1 MEKNVNIL
9 FTTMTTNMLEI
20 FNYSFMIRA
29 FTAGTVIGIVAPVI
43 GTFLVARRYSLIADT
58 LGHISLAGVAIGLLL
73 GINPIITALVAAVI
87 MSLVIDRLRSGKL
100 VSGESALAMLLSGG
114 LALAIVLISL
124 AKGFNVDLFSY
135 LFGSITTVRPEDLYL
150 IIPLGLLVIVLT
162 LLFYKQLL
170 YISFDEEGS
179 RVNGIKVTALNTLL
193 MVLTAVIVSLSI
205 RIVGS
210 LLIGALI
217 VIPVVTA
224 AQIARSFRSS
234 IALSILFSLFAIVVG
249 LFASFYFNLAAGG
262 TIVLVAL
269 IVFAIT
275 SLFK

>member
-1 MEKNVNIL
+1 MV
-9 FTTMTTNMLEI
+9 
-20 FNYSFMIRA
+20 RA
-29 FTAGTVIGIVAPVI
+29 FIAGIVIGVVAPLI
-43 GTFLVARRYSLIADT
+43 GTFLVARKYSLIADT

-73 GINPIITALVAAVI
+73 NINPIITALVCAVI

-124 AKGFNVDLFSY
+124 ARGFNVDLFSY
-135 LFGSITTVRPEDLYL
+135 LFGSITTVKTEDLYL
-150 IIPLGLLVIVLT
+150 IIPLGILVILT
-162 LLFYKQLL
+162 TVFFYRQFL
-170 YISFDEEGS
+170 YISFDEEGA
-179 RVNGIKVTALNTLL
+179 RVSGIKVTALNILL
-193 MVLTAVIVSLSI
+193 MVLTAIIVSLSI

-217 VIPVVTA
+217 VIPVVTS

-234 IALSILFSLFAIVVG
+234 LVLSIIFSLVAVIVG

-269 IVFAIT
+269 LIFAIT
-275 SLFK
+275 SIASPKH

>member
-1 MEKNVNIL
+1 
-9 FTTMTTNMLEI
+9 MLEI
-20 FNYSFMIRA
+20 FSYSFMVRA
-29 FTAGTVIGIVAPVI
+29 FIAGIVIGVVAPLI

-73 GINPIITALVAAVI
+73 NINPLVSALI
-87 MSLVIDRLRSGKL
+87 LSILMSLVIDKLRSNKL

-135 LFGSITTVRPEDLYL
+135 LFGSITTVNTTDLLL
-150 IIPLGLLVIVLT
+150 IIPLGVIIAITVVIY
-162 LLFYKQLL
+162 YKQFL
-170 YISFDEEGS
+170 YISFDEEGARLS
-179 RVNGIKVTALNTLL
+179 GINVPAFNILL
-193 MVLTAVIVSLSI
+193 MVLTAIIVSLSI

-224 AQIARSFRSS
+224 GQIARSFKASLY
-234 IALSILFSLFAIVVG
+234 LSVLFSVISVIAG
-249 LFASFYFNLAAGG
+249 LFASYYFNLAAGG

-269 IVFAIT
+269 IIFAIT
-275 SLFK
+275 SFFRKS

>member
-1 MEKNVNIL
+1 
-9 FTTMTTNMLEI
+9 MTTTMLEI

-29 FTAGTVIGIVAPVI
+29 FIAGTVIGIVAPVI

-73 GINPIITALVAAVI
+73 GINPIITALIAAVV

-162 LLFYKQLL
+162 LLFYKQFL

-179 RVNGIKVTALNTLL
+179 KVNGIKVTALNTLL

-234 IALSILFSLFAIVVG
+234 IALAILFSLFAIIVG

>member
-1 MEKNVNIL
+1 METTISILLTNI
-9 FTTMTTNMLEI
+9 TMIEI

-29 FTAGTVIGIVAPVI
+29 FIAGIVIGTVAPLI

-58 LGHISLAGVAIGLLL
+58 LGHVSLAGVAIGLLL
-73 GINPIITALVAAVI
+73 NINPLFTALALSIV
-87 MSLVIDRLRSGKL
+87 MSLVIDRLRSNKL

-114 LALAIVLISL
+114 LAFAIVLISL

-135 LFGSITTVRPEDLYL
+135 LFGSITTVKETDLYL
-150 IIPLGLLVIVLT
+150 IIPLGILIALT
-162 LLFYKQLL
+162 TIFYYKQFL
-170 YISFDEEGS
+170 YISFDEEGARTS
-179 RVNGIKVTALNTLL
+179 GMNVNALNILL

-224 AQIARSFRSS
+224 GQIASSFKAS
-234 IALSILFSLFAIVVG
+234 IILAVFFSLFAVIVG
-249 LFASFYFNLAAGG
+249 LFASYYFNLAAGG

-269 IVFAIT
+269 ITFALT
-275 SLFK
+275 SLFRK